1 MRGGG
6 GGGGTTHVVCIR
18 TSVPTYLLSY
28 LGVSPCIDEGSEV
41 RGRSICSGDANRS
54 ANGSTSSVGI
64 TNGSYGV
71 ESSDKQG

>member
-1 MRGGG
+1 MRGGVG
-6 GGGGTTHVVCIR
+6 VGGTTHIVCIR

-54 ANGSTSSVGI
+54 ANGSTSSGI
-64 TNGSYGV
+64 TDGSYGV
-71 ESSDKQG
+71 ERSDKQG